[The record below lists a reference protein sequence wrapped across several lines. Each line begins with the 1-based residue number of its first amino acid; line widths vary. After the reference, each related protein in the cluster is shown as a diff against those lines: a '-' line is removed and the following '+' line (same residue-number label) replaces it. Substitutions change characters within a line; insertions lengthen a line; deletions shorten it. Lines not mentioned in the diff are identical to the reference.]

1 MTRLIEQFK
10 ANPNRSNRQ
19 RLQSYLFRHPM
30 ATVFATV
37 EEVRFL
43 RAHDFII

>member
-1 MTRLIEQFK
+1 MSKLIEQFK

-30 ATVFATV
+30 ATCFASH
-37 EEVRFL
+37 EEIIFL
-43 RAHDFII
+43 RTHDFI

>member
-1 MTRLIEQFK
+1 MTKLIEQFK

-30 ATVFATV
+30 ATVFATH
-37 EEVRFL
+37 EEVLFL
-43 RAHDFII
+43 RAHDFIV

>member
-1 MTRLIEQFK
+1 MSKLIAQFK
-10 ANPNRSNRQ
+10 AKPTLGNRQ

-30 ATVFATV
+30 ATVFATI

-43 RAHDFII
+43 RDNDFII